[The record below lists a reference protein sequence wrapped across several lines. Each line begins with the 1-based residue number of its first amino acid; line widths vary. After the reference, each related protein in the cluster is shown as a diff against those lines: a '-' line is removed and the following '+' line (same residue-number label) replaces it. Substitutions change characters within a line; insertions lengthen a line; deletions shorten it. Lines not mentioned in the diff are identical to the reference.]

1 MWPACFDRFARVFR
15 NLRRFVVSLQFAQY
29 PSTGRRRALRLFLL
43 AVAIPV
49 LCHTALAQ
57 QPNPVD
63 RTVTNPVTDTP
74 NVNPITS
81 DQSTPVRSR
90 NPLGVQAG
98 NDLEVA
104 YGKVT
109 VTGPPKARVFVYEG
123 DVDARIGLFRL
134 QADKV
139 TVYEADN
146 RVIAEGNVVF
156 DQGEDQRITGSR
168 GEWNYRTKL
177 GFFVEATGYTNQ
189 TQDGT
194 IVYFSADRI
203 ERVSL
208 DTIVLTNAD
217 VTACDEATPKWSFHT
232 KRAEI
237 KIGQRVK
244 LKGPTFRIKN
254 HPVFY
259 LPFASIPI
267 KRRDRASGFLTPT
280 VSGSG
285 SKGIRFS
292 QAYYQTLG
300 RSADVTFRGDVYS
313 ARGLGFGLDLRTR
326 ANSRSFFNFGFF
338 TVKDRIF
345 GHKEDAE
352 HPNQGGSSL
361 YAEGIHYFPNGFV
374 AAADVNI
381 TSNLAFR
388 QIFSDAIQQ
397 TISPEERS
405 EVFVNKNY
413 NSYSFNFLARTRV
426 TSIPD
431 ARIRIRNLPSLT
443 FERRPSLVSFLKN
456 LPVYYTY
463 EAGLEG
469 MSRKET
475 PEDLRAFT
483 ARVGGSPIIT
493 PSLVQRLD
501 FHPQLMLPLY
511 YNGWSF
517 TLTGGARVTYYSN
530 SIDPTTRLVFSR
542 DVIRG
547 AGEFELDL
555 RPPALARN
563 FRKGDGSFFFRHVI
577 EPYVIYRKVSGINNF
592 DRIIRF
598 DYLDTLTDTN
608 EIEYGVTNR
617 FFTRRSTERVN
628 RGKGGVLPVAD
639 DDRAKP
645 ASVSQQPYEALTITI
660 RQKYFFDP
668 LFGGALVPGTR
679 NQIYPIMSLSAFT
692 YGGVPRRFSPVSM
705 EARYRPSRE
714 LFTDV
719 RTDFDVQTGGLRN
732 ISATFGLN
740 QPLFKLFTTF
750 YYTRALSLV
759 PSLQQFADANGKEPG
774 TLRGS
779 QWSPA
784 FFIGNT
790 ERGAFGGLSLFFDF
804 QNRRQTRNSPLVSST
819 ATLGYSWDCCSV
831 VTQYYT
837 FNVGLRN
844 ENRFVFSFRLNG
856 IGAFGTE
863 QIGQRFH

>member
-1 MWPACFDRFARVFR
+1 MQFAR
-15 NLRRFVVSLQFAQY
+15 Y
-29 PSTGRRRALRLFLL
+29 PWLGCGRTRTVLL
-43 AVAIPV
+43 ACLLVA
-49 LCHTALAQ
+49 LSGNLSAQ

-74 NVNPITS
+74 NVNPTAP
-81 DQSTPVRSR
+81 DQSAPIRAR
-90 NPLGVQAG
+90 NPLGIQAG
-98 NDLEVA
+98 SDLEVT
-104 YGKVT
+104 YGKMT

-123 DVDARIGLFRL
+123 DVDARIGLFRV

-139 TVYEADN
+139 TVYEAEN
-146 RVIAEGNVVF
+146 RVVAEGNVVF

-177 GFFVEATGYTNQ
+177 GYFVDSTGYTNQ

-194 IVYFSADRI
+194 IVYFSADRV
-203 ERVSL
+203 ERVTL
-208 DTIVLTNAD
+208 DTIVLTNAN

-232 KRAEI
+232 KKAEI
-237 KIGQRVK
+237 KIGQHVK
-244 LKGPTFRIKN
+244 LRGPRFRIKN
-254 HPVFY
+254 HTVFY
-259 LPFASIPI
+259 LPYATIPI

-280 VSGSG
+280 ISASG
-285 SKGIRFS
+285 SKGVRFS

-300 RSADVTFRGDVYS
+300 RSADVTLRGDVFS
-313 ARGLGFGLDLRTR
+313 ARGLGLGLDLRTR
-326 ANSRSFFNFGFF
+326 ANTRSFFNFGFY

-345 GHKEDAE
+345 GHKEDAA
-352 HPNQGGSSL
+352 HPDQGGSSL

-388 QIFSDAIQQ
+388 QIFSDGIQQ

-443 FERRPSLVSFLKN
+443 FERRPSLVSFLKE

-475 PEDLRAFT
+475 PEDLLAFI
-483 ARVGGSPIIT
+483 ARVGGGPIIT

-511 YNGWSF
+511 RNGWSL

-530 SIDPTTRLVFSR
+530 SIDPTTRLVLAR
-542 DVIRG
+542 DLVRG
-547 AGEFELDL
+547 AGEFEVDL

-563 FRKGDGSFFFRHVI
+563 FRHGDGSFFFRHVI
-577 EPYVIYRKVSGINNF
+577 EPYVIYRKVSGINDF
-592 DRIIRF
+592 DRVIRF
-598 DYLDTLTDTN
+598 DYLDTLSDTN
-608 EIEYGVTNR
+608 EVEYGLTNR

-628 RGKGGVLPVAD
+628 KGKASAVSAD
-639 DDRAKP
+639 GAEEREQTNP
-645 ASVSQQPYEALTITI
+645 ITRQPYEALTITI

-668 LFGGALVPGTR
+668 YFGGALVPGTR
-679 NQIYPIMSLSAFT
+679 NQLFPIMSLSAFT
-692 YGGVPRRFSPVSM
+692 YGGVPRRFSPVSV

-719 RTDFDVQTGGLRN
+719 RSDFDVQTGGLRN

-750 YYTRALSLV
+750 YYTRALRLV
-759 PSLQQFADANGKEPG
+759 PSLQQYADAAGKEPG

-779 QWSPA
+779 QWSPS

-790 ERGAFGGLSLFFDF
+790 EQGAFGGLSLFFDF
-804 QNRRQTRNSPLVSST
+804 QNRRATKNSPLVSST
-819 ATLGYSWDCCSV
+819 ATLGYSWDCCAV
-831 VTQYYT
+831 VAQYYT